1 MRAVGMM
8 VVTTFQHVACTM
20 LHFAPCKT
28 SGTRSV
34 GGPSLLVHLGVCFL
48 TGTSWVA
55 FFWMR
60 GKACAASKTLC
71 VVLLHCQR
79 QWVPVEMPS
88 VCGSSSMACAEVGVP
103 SRVCGIV
110 HEGGSLSTAEG
121 REHCKQP
128 VGEFGCQWSP
138 RWLGG

>member
-71 VVLLHCQR
+71 VVLSATVGPGGDAISLWQLLHGLCRGGCPLQ
-79 QWVPVEMPS
+79 
-88 VCGSSSMACAEVGVP
+88 GVW
-103 SRVCGIV
+103 
-110 HEGGSLSTAEG
+110 HHA
-121 REHCKQP
+121 
-128 VGEFGCQWSP
+128 
-138 RWLGG
+138 